1 MGVPAVK
8 SGIDRWMDRAT
19 PQESG
24 VITRI
29 QAMMNRSR
37 CMAFESQDWVFR

>member
-1 MGVPAVK
+1 VK

-19 PQESG
+19 PQQSG
-24 VITRI
+24 VSTKI

-37 CMAFESQDWVFR
+37 CMAFESQD